1 MIIIKRKTEIE
12 KIKEACKIVAE
23 CLLKIEEYIEPDVT
37 KFELN
42 QLLETWIRKYK
53 AEPAFLG
60 YRGYPAASC
69 ISIEEEVVHG
79 IPNGR
84 VLKSG
89 EIVSI
94 DIGVRKNGYYGDG
107 ARSYGV
113 GVVAKDKQ
121 RLLEITEESLYE
133 GIKLARVGN
142 RVGDI
147 SNAIQSHV
155 EINGF
160 SVIRELSGHGTG
172 VQLHEDPPIP
182 NFGKKGKGP
191 VLKKGMILA
200 IEPMVSM
207 GTSKV
212 KVSPDGWTVI
222 TFDSSPSAHFEHTV
236 LVDEEP
242 VILTKAE

>member
-1 MIIIKRKTEIE
+1 MIIIKRKNEIE
-12 KIKEACKIVAE
+12 KIREACKIVAE
-23 CLLKIEEYIEPDVT
+23 CLLILEKYIKPGVT

-42 QLLETWIRKYK
+42 QIIEKCIRRYK

-69 ISIEEEVVHG
+69 ISVDEEVVHG

-89 EIVSI
+89 EIVSV
-94 DIGVRKNGYYGDG
+94 DIGVKKDGYYGDG

-113 GVVAKDKQ
+113 GVLAKDKE
-121 RLLEITEESLYE
+121 RLLKVTEEALYE
-133 GIKLARVGN
+133 GIKMAKAGN
-142 RVGDI
+142 RIGDI
-147 SNAIQSHV
+147 SYAIQSHV
-155 EINGF
+155 ENNGF

-172 VQLHEDPPIP
+172 INLHEDPPVP

-191 VLKKGMILA
+191 LLKKGMVLA

-207 GTSKV
+207 GTSRV
-212 KVSPDGWTVI
+212 KISSDGWTVI
-222 TFDSSPSAHFEHTV
+222 TFDNSPSAHFEHTV

-242 VILTKAE
+242 VILTEI

>member
-1 MIIIKRKTEIE
+1 MIIIKKKTEIE

-23 CLLKIEEYIEPDVT
+23 CLLKIEKYIKPDVT
-37 KFELN
+37 KFEIN
-42 QLLETWIRKYK
+42 QLLEKWIRKYK

-94 DIGVRKNGYYGDG
+94 DIGVRKKGYYGDG

-121 RLLEITEESLYE
+121 RLIEITKESLYE
-133 GIKLARVGN
+133 GIKKARDGN
-142 RVGDI
+142 RIGDI

-155 EINGF
+155 EVNGF

-191 VLKKGMILA
+191 ILKKGMVLA

-222 TFDSSPSAHFEHTV
+222 TFDKSPSAHFEHTV
-236 LVDEEP
+236 LIDEEP
-242 VILTKAE
+242 VILTEVE

>member
-23 CLLKIEEYIEPDVT
+23 CLLKIEKYIEPDVT

-69 ISIEEEVVHG
+69 ISVEEEVVHG

-121 RLLEITEESLYE
+121 RLLEITEKSLYE
-133 GIKLARVGN
+133 GVKLARTGN
-142 RVGDI
+142 RIGDI

-155 EINGF
+155 ELNGF

-172 VQLHEDPPIP
+172 VQLHEDPPVP

-222 TFDSSPSAHFEHTV
+222 TFDNSPSAHFEHTV

-242 VILTKAE
+242 VILTRTE